1 MSSTPVKTLGEVANI
16 DGESVRPEQLRAS
29 DVYVG
34 LENIGSDGELINLGS
49 VAATDLRS
57 NKYRFDTTHVLFG
70 KLRPYLAKVARPNHP
85 GVCSTDIITVAP
97 SAELD
102 RDYLFYWLRS
112 PRVITEATEKSTGA
126 TLPRISPQALR
137 EFEVPVPPLDEQKRI
152 AAKLGQLIE
161 RADCLE
167 RTYRS
172 TELRASEALD
182 SEVSAAIGDLSE
194 RYEEKLIGDVLEV
207 ARGGSPRPISEYITD
222 DADGV
227 NWVKI
232 GDASASRKYIY
243 ETAEKIK
250 PDGVKRSRKVG
261 PGDFLLSNSMSF
273 GRPYI
278 MRTDGCIHDGWLVL
292 RDKNSCFDQD
302 YLYYLL
308 GSTTMYS
315 EFSRRAQGSTVQNL
329 NSTLVA
335 AVSIPVPPREVQER
349 FACQVRTLEE
359 QVHQLRMNVA
369 RRLELVSELRQSVL
383 EAAFR
388 GEV

>member
-102 RDYLFYWLRS
+102 RDYLFHWLRS

-137 EFEVPVPPLDEQKRI
+137 EFEIPVPSLDEQKRI
-152 AAKLGQLIE
+152 AAKLDQLLE

-172 TELRASEALD
+172 TELRSSEALD
-182 SEVSAAIGDLSE
+182 SEVSAAIRDLSE
-194 RYEEKLIGDVLEV
+194 SYEEKLIGDVLEV

-250 PDGVKRSRKVG
+250 PAGVKRSRKVG

-278 MRTDGCIHDGWLVL
+278 MQTEGCIHDGWLVL
-292 RDKNSCFDQD
+292 QDKSSRFDQD

-329 NSTLVA
+329 NSALVA
-335 AVSIPVPPREVQER
+335 GVSIPVPPRDVQER
-349 FACQVRTLEE
+349 FASQVRTLEE

-369 RRLELVSELRQSVL
+369 RRLELLSELRQSVL
-383 EAAFR
+383 VAAFR
-388 GEV
+388 GEL